1 MYWQPE
7 FECMD
12 GEELEQLQLE
22 RLQSTLFRV
31 MKNVPLYR
39 SRFEELDFDPEAIRS
54 LDDLRLLPF
63 TTKEDIRDNYP
74 YGLFAVPLRE
84 VVRLQASS
92 GTTGKPTVV
101 GYTRNDIR
109 RWSDLVARN
118 LVAAGVT
125 RDDVVQ
131 IAFGYGL
138 FTGGFGYHYGAE
150 RLGASVIPA
159 SSGSTRRQV
168 MIMQDYRTTALC
180 STPSY
185 ALHMADAMDE
195 LGVNV
200 NSLSLRWG
208 IFGAE
213 GWSEAMRGEIQDRL
227 KIKATDA
234 YGISE
239 VMGPGIANECLEQ
252 NGLHVHEDH
261 FLAEIIDPVTGSPVA
276 HGVQGEL
283 VLTSLTKEAF
293 PVIRF
298 RTGDLTRFLPESC
311 PCGRTLRRFGRL
323 AGRSDDMIT
332 IRGVNLF
339 PAQIEPLL
347 LGIEGTEPH
356 YQVIVDREG
365 HLDTA
370 TLLVGVNESVTD
382 RITQAQR
389 IVTQIE
395 RRLASEL
402 GVSFTVKLVEPR
414 TLLSEGKAVRVVDR
428 RRLG

>member
-12 GEELEQLQLE
+12 REELVQLQLE

-39 SRFEELDFDPEAIRS
+39 ARFEELDFDPETIRS

-63 TTKEDIRDNYP
+63 TTKDDLRDNYP

-101 GYTRNDIR
+101 GYTRNDVR

-118 LVAAGVT
+118 LVAGGVT
-125 RDDVVQ
+125 RDDMVQ

-168 MIMQDYRTTALC
+168 TIMQDYRTTTLC

-195 LGVNV
+195 MGVNV

-213 GWSEAMRGEIQDRL
+213 GWSESMRREIQERL
-227 KIKATDA
+227 KITATDA

-261 FLAEIIDPVTGSPVA
+261 FLAEIIDPATGAPVPN
-276 HGVQGEL
+276 GEPGEL

-298 RTGDLTRFLPESC
+298 RTGDRTKFLPDGC
-311 PCGRTLRRFGRL
+311 PCGRTLTRIGRIQ
-323 AGRSDDMIT
+323 GRTDDMII
-332 IRGVNLF
+332 IRGINLF

-347 LGIEGTEPH
+347 QSIEGTEPH
-356 YQVIVDREG
+356 YQIIVDRQG

-370 TLLVGVNESVTD
+370 TLKVGVNESVTD

-395 RRLASEL
+395 HKLSSEL
-402 GVSFTVKLVEPR
+402 GVSFTVKLVEPK
-414 TLLSEGKAVRVVDR
+414 TLLTEGKVVRVIDR
-428 RRLG
+428 RKIG

>member
-12 GEELEQLQLE
+12 REELEHLQLE

-39 SRFEELDFDPEAIRS
+39 ARFEELDFDPEAIRS

-63 TTKEDIRDNYP
+63 TTKDDLRDNYP

-118 LVAAGVT
+118 LVAGGLT
-125 RDDVVQ
+125 QDDMVQ

-168 MIMQDYRTTALC
+168 TIMQDYRTTALC

-195 LGVNV
+195 MGVNV

-213 GWSEAMRGEIQDRL
+213 GWSEAMRREIQERL
-227 KIKATDA
+227 KITATDA

-261 FLAEIIDPVTGSPVA
+261 FLAEIIDPATGRPVA
-276 HGVQGEL
+276 PGEQGEL

-298 RTGDLTRFLPESC
+298 RTGDLTRLLPEGC
-311 PCGRTLRRFGRL
+311 PCGRTSQRIGRIS
-323 AGRSDDMIT
+323 GRSDDMIT

-339 PAQIEPLL
+339 PSQIEPLL

-356 YQVIVDREG
+356 YQIIVDREG

-370 TLLVGVNESVTD
+370 TLKVGVNESVTD
-382 RITQAQR
+382 RITQAQH
-389 IVTQIE
+389 IVTRIE
-395 RRLASEL
+395 RKLSSEL
-402 GVSFTVKLVEPR
+402 GVSFTVKLVEPK
-414 TLLSEGKAVRVVDR
+414 TLLSEGKVVRVVDR